1 MIKKNQLALI
11 FLTVVTMLAVWYIRT
26 PIDKDQDNDDLV
38 SGKITETGRLP
49 EILAMREA
57 IRAERSIVA
66 MSFDAVL
73 ADENATL
80 ASKELAIQ
88 EKKALS
94 ALTEKEVLLEQKAI
108 NIGYRDAF
116 VHATSAGVEI
126 LVISEEESAALA
138 NEIIQ
143 LAFLSFDTDSIVVDF
158 KTAEQIKIHNNNPSD

>member
-26 PIDKDQDNDDLV
+26 PLDKDTDDDDLV
-38 SGKITETGRLP
+38 SGIIEETSRLP

-66 MSFDAVL
+66 MGFDAVL

-80 ASKELAIQ
+80 ASKELALQ

-94 ALTEKEVLLEQKAI
+94 ALTEKEVLLEQKVI

-116 VHATSAGVEI
+116 VHSTSAGLEI
-126 LVISEEESAALA
+126 LVISDEESAALA

-158 KTAEQIKIHNNNPSD
+158 KTADQIKNSG